1 LVLCGA
7 AAVPRQRLEHFATGY
22 GTSVNDQTVPG
33 SESLRGLTS
42 AEVSSRKAAGETN
55 RDSGHSDRTFAQII
69 KANVFTRFN
78 AILGALL
85 VVILILGPAVDGLFG
100 IILVMNALIG
110 IVQEV
115 RAKQTLDH
123 LVLVTTSKIPV
134 LRDTKQVLLISTDIV
149 RSDIVG
155 LLIGSQIVAD
165 GPVLVSDGLEV
176 DESLLTGESEPQA
189 RDVGDQL
196 RSGSFVTAGSG
207 WFRAE
212 QVGDSAFA
220 NTLAAEARKFAPVT
234 SELRDATD
242 SVLRLVTWGI
252 GPIAAALLIGQ
263 RLGGESWRSA
273 VFGSATGVVEMVP
286 EGFVLLTSM
295 TLALSVIRLGKQGV
309 LVKELGAVE
318 GLARVNTMCF
328 DKTGTL
334 TEGAPVV
341 DAITPF
347 DETSADHCREM
358 LRALTSDGSNQT
370 AKAIQEFVKDAPADA
385 SVQTFVP
392 FSSARKW
399 AGITLN
405 ANGANAS
412 KGSTEST
419 ESTGPA
425 SWIMGAPEI
434 VLGNDSDASA
444 PALAKVKE
452 QSDQGKRVLVLAT
465 TSAVLPEEGLP
476 PDLKPSAM
484 ITLTERIRPDAA
496 KTLQYFDEQQVEVK
510 VISGDNPSTVAAIA
524 RAAGMTGLDEPNAI
538 VDARTLKDNDA
549 IATMIASA
557 KVIGRSSPEQKR
569 IMVQSLKEQNRTVA
583 MTGDGVNDALALKD
597 ADLAIAMGSGSEAT
611 RAVGQLVLVDGGFA
625 SLPGV
630 VAEGRRVIANVE
642 RVAKLF
648 LTKTMYAS
656 VLAVATGIARVPFPF
671 LPRQL
676 TLVSALTI
684 GIPGFFLAFAAEA
697 PPTEPGFMARV
708 AQFSIPAGFTAAI
721 ATFATYT
728 VALHAHRVSA
738 EQARTASTLV
748 LGLVGLWIVSVLARP
763 LTKRRDAL
771 LVTMAGAGV
780 ASFVVP
786 QARVFWKFDYP
797 PLPVF
802 ITSLLLALAAVAAIE
817 AGWRV
822 ATYRRAPL
830 AKVAAVSARS

>member
-1 LVLCGA
+1 
-7 AAVPRQRLEHFATGY
+7 
-22 GTSVNDQTVPG
+22 VNDPTVPG
-33 SESLRGLTS
+33 SESLRGLTA
-42 AEVSSRKAAGETN
+42 AEVSIRKAAGETN
-55 RDSGHSDRTFAQII
+55 RDSGHSDRSFAQII

-155 LLIGSQIVAD
+155 LLSGSQIVAD

-234 SELRDATD
+234 SELRNATN
-242 SVLRLVTWGI
+242 SVLRIVTWGI

-273 VFGSATGVVEMVP
+273 IFGSATGVVEMVP

-341 DAITPF
+341 DAVTPF
-347 DETSADHCREM
+347 DETSVDHCREM
-358 LRALTSDGSNQT
+358 LRALTSDGNNQT
-370 AKAIQEFVKDAPADA
+370 AKAIQEFVKDAPTQA
-385 SVQTFVP
+385 SVQAFVP
-392 FSSARKW
+392 FSSGRKW
-399 AGITLN
+399 AGITLQ
-405 ANGANAS
+405 ATGTSGSAS
-412 KGSTEST
+412 STDSTEST
-419 ESTGPA
+419 ESKGTA

-434 VLGNDSDASA
+434 VLGGGGDASA
-444 PALAKVKE
+444 TALAKVKE